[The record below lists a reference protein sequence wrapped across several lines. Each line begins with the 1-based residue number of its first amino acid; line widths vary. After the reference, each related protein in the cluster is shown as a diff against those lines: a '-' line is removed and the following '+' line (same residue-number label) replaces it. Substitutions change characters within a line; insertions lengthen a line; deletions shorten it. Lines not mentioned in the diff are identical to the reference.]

1 MNGALTTPAESVS
14 TLVARNISEFR
25 AAVSESFV
33 PLQVSSAGADQFRG
47 VIRGAAV
54 DEVHVNDIRATSH
67 VVERTTE
74 LIARGDR
81 SYFKVSLMLAG
92 TGLLIQDDREA
103 VLQPGDLAV
112 YDTDRPYS
120 LVFDQDFRT
129 MVVMFPKH
137 LISLPADMIGQLTAV
152 RISGQEGLG
161 GMVVPYLT
169 QLAGNLDELAG
180 TTGARLAHSALDLV
194 TTVFTREL
202 GLDRVSADPHRAL
215 MQRIRSHIDR
225 NLASTDLGPASIAA
239 AHFIS
244 TRHLHGLFQEQGVT
258 VSTWIRT
265 RRLEQCRRDLLDPM
279 LADRPVAAIAA
290 RWGFVDAAHFS
301 RAFKTA
307 FGVSP
312 ANTAPPTDP
321 APFSP
326 ARSPRP
332 FAPPVRPARSPRS
345 PHRRAPDQN
354 RPASARPAHVPDPAH
369 FSPALRTPVRD
380 QKRTP
385 PASGRVGLHPAPT
398 SRTRRERALRPR
410 AGSRTLPA
418 RV

>member
-1 MNGALTTPAESVS
+1 MIGVPAAPAESVS

-33 PLQVSSAGADQFRG
+33 PLQVSSAGPDHFRG
-47 VIRGAAV
+47 MIRGAAV
-54 DEVHVNDIRATSH
+54 DEVHVTDLRATSH
-67 VVERTTE
+67 VVERTPE

-81 SYFKVSLMLAG
+81 SFFKVSLMLAG

-103 VLQPGDLAV
+103 VLRPGDLAV

-120 LVFDQDFRT
+120 LVFGEDFRT

-137 LISLPADMIGQLTAV
+137 LISLPPDMVGQLTAV

-161 GMVVPYLT
+161 SMVVPYLT
-169 QLAGNLDELAG
+169 QLAGNLDQLAG

-202 GLDRVSADPHRAL
+202 GLDELSADPHRAL
-215 MQRIRSHIDR
+215 VQRIRGYIDR
-225 NLASTDLGPASIAA
+225 NLASTELGPAAIAS

-244 TRHLHGLFQEQGVT
+244 TRHLHGLFQEQGMT

-301 RAFKTA
+301 RAFKAA
-307 FGVSP
+307 FSVSP
-312 ANTAPPTDP
+312 
-321 APFSP
+321 SEY
-326 ARSPRP
+326 
-332 FAPPVRPARSPRS
+332 
-345 PHRRAPDQN
+345 RA
-354 RPASARPAHVPDPAH
+354 AH
-369 FSPALRTPVRD
+369 
-380 QKRTP
+380 
-385 PASGRVGLHPAPT
+385 
-398 SRTRRERALRPR
+398 
-410 AGSRTLPA
+410 
-418 RV
+418 

>member
-1 MNGALTTPAESVS
+1 MNGALAAPAESVS

-33 PLQVSSAGADQFRG
+33 PLQVSTAGPDHFRG
-47 VIRGAAV
+47 IIRGASV
-54 DEVHVNDIRATSH
+54 DEVHVNEVRATSH
-67 VVERTTE
+67 VVERTPE
-74 LIARGDR
+74 LIARSDR
-81 SYFKVSLMLAG
+81 SYFKLSLMLAG
-92 TGLLIQDDREA
+92 TGMLIQDDREA
-103 VLQPGDLAV
+103 VLQAGDLAV

-120 LVFDQDFRT
+120 LVFDEDFRT

-137 LISLPADMIGQLTAV
+137 LISLPSDIIGQLTAV
-152 RISGQEGLG
+152 RISGQGGLG

-169 QLAGNLDELAG
+169 QLAGNLDQLAG

-202 GLDRVSADPHRAL
+202 GLDEVSADPHRAL
-215 MQRIRSHIDR
+215 VQRIRSYIDR
-225 NLASTDLGPASIAA
+225 NLASTDLGPATIAS

-301 RAFKTA
+301 RAFKSA
-307 FGVSP
+307 FGISP
-312 ANTAPPTDP
+312 
-321 APFSP
+321 SEY
-326 ARSPRP
+326 
-332 FAPPVRPARSPRS
+332 
-345 PHRRAPDQN
+345 RA
-354 RPASARPAHVPDPAH
+354 AH
-369 FSPALRTPVRD
+369 
-380 QKRTP
+380 
-385 PASGRVGLHPAPT
+385 
-398 SRTRRERALRPR
+398 
-410 AGSRTLPA
+410 
-418 RV
+418 

>member
-1 MNGALTTPAESVS
+1 MNGAPAAESVS
-14 TLVARNISEFR
+14 TLVARNISDFR

-33 PLQVSSAGADQFRG
+33 PLQVTTAGPDHFRG
-47 VIRGAAV
+47 VIRGASV
-54 DEVHVNDIRATSH
+54 DEVHVNDLRATSH
-67 VVERTTE
+67 VVERTPE

-103 VLQPGDLAV
+103 VLQAGDLAV

-137 LISLPADMIGQLTAV
+137 LISLPADMVGQLTAV
-152 RISGQEGLG
+152 RISGHEGLG
-161 GMVVPYLT
+161 SMVVPYLT
-169 QLAGNLDELAG
+169 QLAGNLDQLAG

-202 GLDRVSADPHRAL
+202 GLDEVSADPHRAL
-215 MQRIRSHIDR
+215 VQRIRSYIDR
-225 NLASTDLGPASIAA
+225 NLASTDLGPATIAA
-239 AHFIS
+239 AHYIS

-301 RAFKTA
+301 RAFKST

-312 ANTAPPTDP
+312 
-321 APFSP
+321 S
-326 ARSPRP
+326 
-332 FAPPVRPARSPRS
+332 
-345 PHRRAPDQN
+345 
-354 RPASARPAHVPDPAH
+354 
-369 FSPALRTPVRD
+369 
-380 QKRTP
+380 
-385 PASGRVGLHPAPT
+385 
-398 SRTRRERALRPR
+398 EYR
-410 AGSRTLPA
+410 AGH
-418 RV
+418 

>member
-1 MNGALTTPAESVS
+1 MNGAPAAPAESVS

-33 PLQVSSAGADQFRG
+33 PLQVSTAGPDHFRG
-47 VIRGAAV
+47 IIRGASV
-54 DEVHVNDIRATSH
+54 DEVHVNEVRATSH
-67 VVERTTE
+67 VVERTPE
-74 LIARGDR
+74 LIARSDR
-81 SYFKVSLMLAG
+81 SYFKLSLMLAG
-92 TGLLIQDDREA
+92 TGMLIQDDREA
-103 VLQPGDLAV
+103 VLQAGDLAV

-120 LVFDQDFRT
+120 LVFDDDFRT

-137 LISLPADMIGQLTAV
+137 LISLPSDMIGQLTAV
-152 RISGQEGLG
+152 RISGQGGLG

-169 QLAGNLDELAG
+169 QLAGNLDQLAG

-202 GLDRVSADPHRAL
+202 GLDGVSADPHRAL
-215 MQRIRSHIDR
+215 VQRIRSYIDR
-225 NLASTDLGPASIAA
+225 NLASTDLGPATIAS

-301 RAFKTA
+301 RAFKSA
-307 FGVSP
+307 FGISP
-312 ANTAPPTDP
+312 
-321 APFSP
+321 SEY
-326 ARSPRP
+326 
-332 FAPPVRPARSPRS
+332 
-345 PHRRAPDQN
+345 RA
-354 RPASARPAHVPDPAH
+354 AH
-369 FSPALRTPVRD
+369 
-380 QKRTP
+380 
-385 PASGRVGLHPAPT
+385 
-398 SRTRRERALRPR
+398 
-410 AGSRTLPA
+410 
-418 RV
+418 

>member
-1 MNGALTTPAESVS
+1 MNGAAAAPAESVS

-33 PLQVSSAGADQFRG
+33 PLQVSTAGPDHFRG
-47 VIRGAAV
+47 IIRGASV
-54 DEVHVNDIRATSH
+54 DEVHVNEVRATSH
-67 VVERTTE
+67 VVERTPE
-74 LIARGDR
+74 LIARSDR
-81 SYFKVSLMLAG
+81 SYFKLSLMLAG

-103 VLQPGDLAV
+103 VLQAGDLAV

-120 LVFDQDFRT
+120 LVFDDDFRT

-137 LISLPADMIGQLTAV
+137 LISLPSDMIGQLTAV
-152 RISGQEGLG
+152 RISGQGGLG

-169 QLAGNLDELAG
+169 QLAGNLDQLAG

-194 TTVFTREL
+194 ATVFTREL
-202 GLDRVSADPHRAL
+202 GLDGVSADPHRAL
-215 MQRIRSHIDR
+215 VQRIRSYIDR
-225 NLASTDLGPASIAA
+225 NLASTDLGPATIAS

-301 RAFKTA
+301 RAFKSA
-307 FGVSP
+307 FGISP
-312 ANTAPPTDP
+312 
-321 APFSP
+321 SEY
-326 ARSPRP
+326 
-332 FAPPVRPARSPRS
+332 
-345 PHRRAPDQN
+345 RA
-354 RPASARPAHVPDPAH
+354 AH
-369 FSPALRTPVRD
+369 
-380 QKRTP
+380 
-385 PASGRVGLHPAPT
+385 
-398 SRTRRERALRPR
+398 
-410 AGSRTLPA
+410 
-418 RV
+418 

>member
-1 MNGALTTPAESVS
+1 MNGVPAAPAESVS

-33 PLQVSSAGADQFRG
+33 PLQVSTSGADHFRG
-47 VIRGAAV
+47 VIRGASV
-54 DEVHVNDIRATSH
+54 DEVHVNEVRATSH
-67 VVERTTE
+67 VVERTPE
-74 LIARGDR
+74 LIARSDR
-81 SYFKVSLMLAG
+81 SYFKLSLMLAG
-92 TGLLIQDDREA
+92 TGMLIQDDREA

-120 LVFDQDFRT
+120 LVFDDDFRT

-137 LISLPADMIGQLTAV
+137 LISLPADMVGQLTAV
-152 RISGQEGLG
+152 RISGQGGLG

-169 QLAGNLDELAG
+169 QLAGNLDQLAG

-202 GLDRVSADPHRAL
+202 GLDEVSADPHRAL
-215 MQRIRSHIDR
+215 VQRIRSYIDR
-225 NLASTDLGPASIAA
+225 NLASTDLSPASIAS

-279 LADRPVAAIAA
+279 LADRPVAAVAA

-307 FGVSP
+307 FGISP
-312 ANTAPPTDP
+312 
-321 APFSP
+321 SEY
-326 ARSPRP
+326 
-332 FAPPVRPARSPRS
+332 
-345 PHRRAPDQN
+345 RA
-354 RPASARPAHVPDPAH
+354 AH
-369 FSPALRTPVRD
+369 
-380 QKRTP
+380 
-385 PASGRVGLHPAPT
+385 
-398 SRTRRERALRPR
+398 
-410 AGSRTLPA
+410 
-418 RV
+418 

>member
-1 MNGALTTPAESVS
+1 MIGVPASPAESVS

-25 AAVSESFV
+25 AGVSESFV
-33 PLQVSSAGADQFRG
+33 PLQVSSVGADRFRG
-47 VIRGAAV
+47 VIRGASV
-54 DEVHVNDIRATSH
+54 DEVHVNDVRATSH
-67 VVERTTE
+67 VVERTPE

-92 TGLLIQDDREA
+92 TGMLIQDDREA
-103 VLQPGDLAV
+103 VLRTGDLAV

-120 LVFDQDFRT
+120 LVFDEDFRT

-137 LISLPADMIGQLTAV
+137 LISLPPDMIGQLTAV

-161 GMVVPYLT
+161 SLVVPYLT
-169 QLAGNLDELAG
+169 QLAGNLDQLAG

-202 GLDRVSADPHRAL
+202 GLDESSADPHRAL
-215 MQRIRSHIDR
+215 VQRIRGYIDR

-244 TRHLHGLFQEQGVT
+244 TRHLHGLFQEQGMT

-307 FGVSP
+307 FSVSP
-312 ANTAPPTDP
+312 
-321 APFSP
+321 SEY
-326 ARSPRP
+326 RST
-332 FAPPVRPARSPRS
+332 
-345 PHRRAPDQN
+345 H
-354 RPASARPAHVPDPAH
+354 
-369 FSPALRTPVRD
+369 
-380 QKRTP
+380 
-385 PASGRVGLHPAPT
+385 
-398 SRTRRERALRPR
+398 
-410 AGSRTLPA
+410 
-418 RV
+418 

>member
-1 MNGALTTPAESVS
+1 MNGAPAAPAESVS

-33 PLQVSSAGADQFRG
+33 PLQVSTAGPDHFRG
-47 VIRGAAV
+47 IIRGASV
-54 DEVHVNDIRATSH
+54 DEVHVNEVRATSH
-67 VVERTTE
+67 IVERTPE
-74 LIARGDR
+74 LIARSDR
-81 SYFKVSLMLAG
+81 SYFKLSLMLAG
-92 TGLLIQDDREA
+92 TGMLIQDDREA
-103 VLQPGDLAV
+103 VLQAGDLAV

-120 LVFDQDFRT
+120 LVFDDDFRT

-137 LISLPADMIGQLTAV
+137 LISLPSDMIGQLTAV
-152 RISGQEGLG
+152 RISGQGGLG

-169 QLAGNLDELAG
+169 QLAGNLDQLAG

-202 GLDRVSADPHRAL
+202 GLDGVSADPHRAL
-215 MQRIRSHIDR
+215 VQRIRSYIDR
-225 NLASTDLGPASIAA
+225 NLASTDLGPATIAS

-301 RAFKTA
+301 RAFKSA
-307 FGVSP
+307 FGISP
-312 ANTAPPTDP
+312 
-321 APFSP
+321 SEY
-326 ARSPRP
+326 
-332 FAPPVRPARSPRS
+332 
-345 PHRRAPDQN
+345 RA
-354 RPASARPAHVPDPAH
+354 AH
-369 FSPALRTPVRD
+369 
-380 QKRTP
+380 
-385 PASGRVGLHPAPT
+385 
-398 SRTRRERALRPR
+398 
-410 AGSRTLPA
+410 
-418 RV
+418 

>member
-1 MNGALTTPAESVS
+1 MNGAPPAPADAVS
-14 TLVARNISEFR
+14 TLVARDISEFR
-25 AAVSESFV
+25 AAVSASFV
-33 PLQVSSAGADQFRG
+33 PLQVSTGADRFRG

-54 DEVHVNDIRATSH
+54 DEVHVTDVRATSH
-67 VVERTTE
+67 VVERTTG

-81 SYFKVSLMLAG
+81 SYFKVSLMLSG

-112 YDTDRPYS
+112 YDTSRPYS
-120 LVFDQDFRT
+120 LVFDRDFRT

-137 LISLPADMIGQLTAV
+137 LLTLPADLMGQLTAV
-152 RISGQEGLG
+152 RISGREGLG

-169 QLAGNLDELAG
+169 QLAGHLDELAG

-202 GLDRVSADPHRAL
+202 GLDRASADPHRAL
-215 MQRIRSHIDR
+215 LQRIRAHIDR
-225 NLASTDLGPASIAA
+225 NLGATDLGPASIAA

-301 RAFKTA
+301 RAFKNA

-312 ANTAPPTDP
+312 RTY
-321 APFSP
+321 
-326 ARSPRP
+326 
-332 FAPPVRPARSPRS
+332 
-345 PHRRAPDQN
+345 RAT
-354 RPASARPAHVPDPAH
+354 H
-369 FSPALRTPVRD
+369 
-380 QKRTP
+380 
-385 PASGRVGLHPAPT
+385 
-398 SRTRRERALRPR
+398 
-410 AGSRTLPA
+410 
-418 RV
+418 

>member
-1 MNGALTTPAESVS
+1 MNGAPAAESVS
-14 TLVARNISEFR
+14 TLVARNISDFR

-33 PLQVSSAGADQFRG
+33 PLQVTTAGPDHFRG
-47 VIRGAAV
+47 VIRGASV
-54 DEVHVNDIRATSH
+54 DEVHVNDLRATSH
-67 VVERTTE
+67 VVERTPE
-74 LIARGDR
+74 LIARSDR

-103 VLQPGDLAV
+103 VLQAGDLAV

-137 LISLPADMIGQLTAV
+137 LISLPADMVGQLTAV
-152 RISGQEGLG
+152 RISGHEGLG
-161 GMVVPYLT
+161 SMVVPYLT
-169 QLAGNLDELAG
+169 QLAGNLDQLAG

-202 GLDRVSADPHRAL
+202 GLDEVSADPHRAL
-215 MQRIRSHIDR
+215 VQRIRSYIDR
-225 NLASTDLGPASIAA
+225 NLASTDLGPATIAA
-239 AHFIS
+239 AHYIS

-301 RAFKTA
+301 RAFKST

-312 ANTAPPTDP
+312 
-321 APFSP
+321 S
-326 ARSPRP
+326 
-332 FAPPVRPARSPRS
+332 
-345 PHRRAPDQN
+345 
-354 RPASARPAHVPDPAH
+354 
-369 FSPALRTPVRD
+369 
-380 QKRTP
+380 
-385 PASGRVGLHPAPT
+385 
-398 SRTRRERALRPR
+398 EYR
-410 AGSRTLPA
+410 AGH
-418 RV
+418 

>member
-1 MNGALTTPAESVS
+1 MNGAPAAPAESVS

-33 PLQVSSAGADQFRG
+33 PLQVSTGGPDHFRG
-47 VIRGAAV
+47 VIRGASV
-54 DEVHVNDIRATSH
+54 DEVHVTEVRATSH
-67 VVERTTE
+67 VVERTPE
-74 LIARGDR
+74 RIARGDN

-103 VLQPGDLAV
+103 VLEAGDLAV

-120 LVFDQDFRT
+120 LVFDADFRT

-137 LISLPADMIGQLTAV
+137 LISLPSTMIGQLTAV

-169 QLAGNLDELAG
+169 QLAGNLDQLAG

-202 GLDRVSADPHRAL
+202 GLDGVSADPHRAL
-215 MQRIRSHIDR
+215 VQRIRGYIDR
-225 NLASTDLGPASIAA
+225 NLASTDLGPASIAS
-239 AHFIS
+239 AHYIS

-301 RAFKTA
+301 RAFKSA

-312 ANTAPPTDP
+312 
-321 APFSP
+321 SEY
-326 ARSPRP
+326 
-332 FAPPVRPARSPRS
+332 
-345 PHRRAPDQN
+345 RA
-354 RPASARPAHVPDPAH
+354 AH
-369 FSPALRTPVRD
+369 
-380 QKRTP
+380 
-385 PASGRVGLHPAPT
+385 
-398 SRTRRERALRPR
+398 
-410 AGSRTLPA
+410 
-418 RV
+418 

>member
-1 MNGALTTPAESVS
+1 MIGVPAAPAESVS

-33 PLQVSSAGADQFRG
+33 PLQVSSAGPDHFRG
-47 VIRGAAV
+47 MIRGAAV
-54 DEVHVNDIRATSH
+54 DEVHVTDLRATSH
-67 VVERTTE
+67 VVERTPE

-81 SYFKVSLMLAG
+81 SFFKVSLMLAG

-103 VLQPGDLAV
+103 VLRPGDLAV

-120 LVFDQDFRT
+120 LVFGEDFRT

-137 LISLPADMIGQLTAV
+137 LISLPPDMIGQLTAV

-161 GMVVPYLT
+161 SMVGPYLT
-169 QLAGNLDELAG
+169 QLASNLDQLAG

-202 GLDRVSADPHRAL
+202 GLDELSADPHRAL
-215 MQRIRSHIDR
+215 VQRIRGYIDR
-225 NLASTDLGPASIAA
+225 NLASTELGPASIAA

-244 TRHLHGLFQEQGVT
+244 TRHLHGLFQEQGMT

-301 RAFKTA
+301 RAFKAA
-307 FGVSP
+307 FSVSP
-312 ANTAPPTDP
+312 
-321 APFSP
+321 SEY
-326 ARSPRP
+326 
-332 FAPPVRPARSPRS
+332 
-345 PHRRAPDQN
+345 RA
-354 RPASARPAHVPDPAH
+354 AH
-369 FSPALRTPVRD
+369 
-380 QKRTP
+380 
-385 PASGRVGLHPAPT
+385 
-398 SRTRRERALRPR
+398 
-410 AGSRTLPA
+410 
-418 RV
+418 

>member
-1 MNGALTTPAESVS
+1 MNGALAAPAESVS

-33 PLQVSSAGADQFRG
+33 PLQVSSGGPDHFRG
-47 VIRGAAV
+47 VIRGASV
-54 DEVHVNDIRATSH
+54 DEVHVTEVRATSH
-67 VVERTTE
+67 VVERTPE

-81 SYFKVSLMLAG
+81 SYFKLSLMLAG

-137 LISLPADMIGQLTAV
+137 LISLPSDMIGQLTAV
-152 RISGQEGLG
+152 RISGHEGLG
-161 GMVVPYLT
+161 GMVAPYLT
-169 QLAGNLDELAG
+169 QLAGNLDQLAG

-202 GLDRVSADPHRAL
+202 GLDEVSADPHRAL
-215 MQRIRSHIDR
+215 VQRIRSYIDR
-225 NLASTDLGPASIAA
+225 NLASTDLGPASIAS

-279 LADRPVAAIAA
+279 LADRPVAAVAA

-301 RAFKTA
+301 RAFKSA

-312 ANTAPPTDP
+312 
-321 APFSP
+321 SEY
-326 ARSPRP
+326 
-332 FAPPVRPARSPRS
+332 
-345 PHRRAPDQN
+345 RAT
-354 RPASARPAHVPDPAH
+354 H
-369 FSPALRTPVRD
+369 
-380 QKRTP
+380 
-385 PASGRVGLHPAPT
+385 
-398 SRTRRERALRPR
+398 
-410 AGSRTLPA
+410 
-418 RV
+418 

>member
-1 MNGALTTPAESVS
+1 MNGAPAAPAESVS
-14 TLVARNISEFR
+14 TLVARNISDFR

-33 PLQVSSAGADQFRG
+33 PLQVSTAGPDHFRG
-47 VIRGAAV
+47 VIRGASV
-54 DEVHVNDIRATSH
+54 DEVHVTEVRATSH
-67 VVERTTE
+67 VVERTPE
-74 LIARGDR
+74 LIARSDR
-81 SYFKVSLMLAG
+81 SYFKLSLMLAG

-103 VLQPGDLAV
+103 VLQAGDLAV

-120 LVFDQDFRT
+120 LVFDEGIRT

-137 LISLPADMIGQLTAV
+137 LISLPPDVVGQLTAV

-169 QLAGNLDELAG
+169 QLAGNLDQLAG

-194 TTVFTREL
+194 STVFTREL
-202 GLDRVSADPHRAL
+202 GLDGVSADPHRAL
-215 MQRIRSHIDR
+215 VQRIRSYIDR
-225 NLASTDLGPASIAA
+225 NLASTDLGPATIAS

-301 RAFKTA
+301 RAFKSA
-307 FGVSP
+307 FGISP
-312 ANTAPPTDP
+312 
-321 APFSP
+321 SEY
-326 ARSPRP
+326 
-332 FAPPVRPARSPRS
+332 
-345 PHRRAPDQN
+345 RA
-354 RPASARPAHVPDPAH
+354 AH
-369 FSPALRTPVRD
+369 
-380 QKRTP
+380 
-385 PASGRVGLHPAPT
+385 
-398 SRTRRERALRPR
+398 
-410 AGSRTLPA
+410 
-418 RV
+418 

>member
-1 MNGALTTPAESVS
+1 MNGALAAPAESVS

-33 PLQVSSAGADQFRG
+33 PLQVSTAGPDHFRG
-47 VIRGAAV
+47 IIRGASV
-54 DEVHVNDIRATSH
+54 DEVHVNEVRATSH
-67 VVERTTE
+67 VVERTPE
-74 LIARGDR
+74 LIARSDR
-81 SYFKVSLMLAG
+81 SYFKLSLMLAG
-92 TGLLIQDDREA
+92 TGMLIQDDREA
-103 VLQPGDLAV
+103 VLQAGDLAV

-120 LVFDQDFRT
+120 LVFDDDFRT

-137 LISLPADMIGQLTAV
+137 LISLPSDMIGQLTAV
-152 RISGQEGLG
+152 RISGQGGLG

-169 QLAGNLDELAG
+169 QLAGNLDQLAG

-202 GLDRVSADPHRAL
+202 GLDEVSADPHRAL
-215 MQRIRSHIDR
+215 VQRIRSYIDR
-225 NLASTDLGPASIAA
+225 NLASTDLGPATIAS

-307 FGVSP
+307 FGISP
-312 ANTAPPTDP
+312 
-321 APFSP
+321 SEY
-326 ARSPRP
+326 
-332 FAPPVRPARSPRS
+332 
-345 PHRRAPDQN
+345 RA
-354 RPASARPAHVPDPAH
+354 AH
-369 FSPALRTPVRD
+369 
-380 QKRTP
+380 
-385 PASGRVGLHPAPT
+385 
-398 SRTRRERALRPR
+398 
-410 AGSRTLPA
+410 
-418 RV
+418 

>member
-1 MNGALTTPAESVS
+1 MNGAPAAPAELVS
-14 TLVARNISEFR
+14 TLVARNISDFR

-33 PLQVSSAGADQFRG
+33 PLQVTTAGPDHFRG
-47 VIRGAAV
+47 IIRGASV
-54 DEVHVNDIRATSH
+54 DEVHVNDVRATSH
-67 VVERTTE
+67 VVERTPE

-81 SYFKVSLMLAG
+81 SYFKVSLMIAG

-103 VLQPGDLAV
+103 VLQAGDLAV

-120 LVFDQDFRT
+120 LVFDDDFRT

-137 LISLPADMIGQLTAV
+137 LISLPAEMVGQLTAV
-152 RISGQEGLG
+152 RISGHEGLG
-161 GMVVPYLT
+161 SMVVPYLT
-169 QLAGNLDELAG
+169 QLAGNLDQLAG

-202 GLDRVSADPHRAL
+202 GLDQVSADLHRAL
-215 MQRIRSHIDR
+215 VQRIRSHIDR

-265 RRLEQCRRDLLDPM
+265 RRLEKCRRDLLDPM

-301 RAFKTA
+301 RAFKST

-312 ANTAPPTDP
+312 
-321 APFSP
+321 SEY
-326 ARSPRP
+326 
-332 FAPPVRPARSPRS
+332 
-345 PHRRAPDQN
+345 RA
-354 RPASARPAHVPDPAH
+354 AH
-369 FSPALRTPVRD
+369 
-380 QKRTP
+380 
-385 PASGRVGLHPAPT
+385 
-398 SRTRRERALRPR
+398 
-410 AGSRTLPA
+410 
-418 RV
+418 